1 MHIPDG
7 LLSTP
12 VWLTLDVAAVPAV
25 VYMGRKLADA
35 GEESKAPLLG
45 VMGAFVFAAQMIN
58 FPVGVGVSSHLMGSA
73 LLAFTLG
80 PGAASV
86 VLTAVLVL
94 QALVFQDGGVLALGP
109 NVMNMAI
116 AGVFAAYLPYRLA
129 GSRAPRAVW
138 VFSGAFLSVFVA
150 AGMALV
156 ELFLSGTE
164 LPWTATSA
172 AIGLFAMT
180 AVVEGLITVAV
191 VRSLETIHPQ
201 WIQKPATSGRPA
213 LAALA
218 AVAVVLA
225 TVGALFASANPD
237 VLERFTEQTGIAS
250 AARDFLQA
258 PLAGYKI
265 GLLDLG
271 WLRQSSA
278 GAVGLA
284 LTFLVSIGIG
294 KVIGRRRSA

>member
-7 LLSTP
+7 LLSPP

-25 VYMGRKLADA
+25 VYMSRRLTDE

-58 FPVGVGVSSHLMGSA
+58 FPVGAGVSSHLMGCA

-80 PGAASV
+80 PAAATV
-86 VLTAVLVL
+86 VMTAVLVL

-109 NVMNMAI
+109 NIMNMAI

-129 GSRAPRAVW
+129 GGSNRRAPW
-138 VFSGAFLSVFVA
+138 IFLGAFLSVFVA
-150 AGMALV
+150 AGMALA
-156 ELFLSGTE
+156 ELFLSGTRM
-164 LPWTATSA
+164 PSAATSA
-172 AIGLFAMT
+172 AIGLFVVT
-180 AVVEGLITVAV
+180 AVIEGLITVAV
-191 VRSLETIHPQ
+191 VRSLEKIHPH
-201 WIQKPATSGRPA
+201 WIRTPSSSGRPA
-213 LAALA
+213 IATLA
-218 AVAVVLA
+218 AVAIALA

-237 VLERFTEQTGIAS
+237 VLEHFTEQAGIAG
-250 AARDFLQA
+250 AAREFFQA
-258 PLAGYKI
+258 PLADYESGM
-265 GLLDLG
+265 LDLG

-284 LTFLVSIGIG
+284 LTFLISIAIG
-294 KVIGRRRSA
+294 KAVGRRRSA